1 MTKDEWPE
9 LTWGS
14 TVYLD
19 GLPIAARTLKTLD
32 QRRQTVHRLETEPS
46 SCHNSLPA
54 NVDSVIVKQQKDG
67 WIAQFQREK
76 EAYKRLGNLQGTIIP
91 RLFGEGSLNG
101 IPALILSEVSGST
114 LYELARNKTEVS
126 EDTLQSQLQEVFSV
140 LQNHG
145 VEYGDLRP
153 ENFLLCDN
161 GKIVIL
167 DLEDVSFPRE
177 TGEAPP
183 LEDSGYL
190 GDAGYVMSKFRDIRN
205 PNRPS
210 SPVSFLQVPINEQE
224 KRQYLGPY
232 AVPKPSRGSC
242 YILT

>member
-1 MTKDEWPE
+1 M
-9 LTWGS
+9 
-14 TVYLD
+14 
-19 GLPIAARTLKTLD
+19 PITARTLKTLD

-46 SCHNSLPA
+46 SCHNALLA
-54 NVDSVIVKQQKDG
+54 NVNSVIVKQQKDG
-67 WIAQFQREK
+67 WIAEFQHEK
-76 EAYKRLGNLQGTIIP
+76 EAYKRLENLQGTIIP

-114 LYELARNKTEVS
+114 LYELARNNAKVS
-126 EDTLQSQLQEVFSV
+126 EDILQGQLQLAFSV
-140 LQNHG
+140 LQKHG

-177 TGEAPP
+177 TGEA
-183 LEDSGYL
+183 LSLDSGYL

-210 SPVSFLQVPINEQE
+210 SPVPFLQVPSNEQE
-224 KRQYLGPY
+224 KR
-232 AVPKPSRGSC
+232 
-242 YILT
+242 